1 LERYFAIIIFCNDL
15 NTKFKTSDILDV
27 LKSSFSKNLELNEK
41 DNKKLRSHELG
52 RSIVAA
58 RTKLLSGG

>member
-1 LERYFAIIIFCNDL
+1 VFY
-15 NTKFKTSDILDV
+15 
-27 LKSSFSKNLELNEK
+27 KNLELNEK
-41 DNKKLRSHELG
+41 DKKLRSHELG